1 MPAQASGHLTRL
13 RDAGM
18 AVWIDDFGTGWSNL
32 SYLEQ
37 LPVTGVKL
45 ARELVFDRDGNAKRD
60 LVRAVVSLS
69 DAMGFTV
76 VAEGVETTEQGQSL
90 TELGVDLVQGYLLA
104 RPMPRDELVSWLG
117 QRVS

>member
-1 MPAQASGHLTRL
+1 MEGQGDTVLA
-13 RDAGM
+13 
-18 AVWIDDFGTGWSNL
+18 IDVGTQS
-32 SYLEQ
+32 
-37 LPVTGVKL
+37 VR
-45 ARELVFDRDGNAKRD
+45 AIVFDRDGNAKRD

-104 RPMPRDELVSWLG
+104 RPMPRTLCVLKPFCPSVIRNAALL
-117 QRVS
+117 RMPLLL